1 MATSGTYTFNRVREA
16 VFGGR
21 LSETQL
27 EGLKRVLDY
36 KEAKYPRMDRRE
48 LAYVLATAYHESAR
62 TMQPVRETLA
72 GSDKEA
78 IRRLDKAFAAGK
90 MPQVK
95 SAYWRDGYFGRGLVQ
110 ITFKDNYTKFSIAK
124 PEDALTWPVALGV
137 LFRGMIEGMFSGK
150 KLADYIHGD
159 VCDYVGARRIVNG
172 TDRAKLIAGYA
183 NAFLDALTQAELAP
197 TEVAADCA
205 EKVTTGKDLM
215 KSTTAAGGAIAG
227 VGGAI
232 AAGKEAVDA
241 AKDAASTATDAWA
254 LAASVGPWI
263 LLALVVAAAG
273 AYVIY
278 ERRKKSREL
287 GV

>member
-1 MATSGTYTFNRVREA
+1 MNKTYFFNRVREA

-36 KEAKYPRMDRRE
+36 KDARYSHLTPRE
-48 LAYVLATAYHESAR
+48 LAYILATTYHESAR

-72 GSDKEA
+72 SSDAQA
-78 IRRLDKAFAAGK
+78 ITRLNAAYASGK
-90 MPQVK
+90 LKVSEP
-95 SAYWRDGYFGRGLVQ
+95 YWRDGWFGRGLVQ
-110 ITFKDNYTKFSIAK
+110 ITFKTNYDKFGIAK
-124 PEDALTWPVALGV
+124 PEAALTWPVALDV
-137 LFRGMIEGMFSGK
+137 LFQGMTRGMFSGK
-150 KLADYIHGD
+150 KLTDYIYDD
-159 VCDYVGARRIVNG
+159 VCDYINARRIVNG
-172 TDRAKLIAGYA
+172 TDKAKLIAGYA

-197 TEVAADCA
+197 TEVAANRA

-241 AKDAASTATDAWA
+241 AKDAASTATNAWA